1 MNPPLQSIINQ
12 AIQAFQAGNIDAAE
26 RYLLMILQSDPKNPM
41 ANHILGL
48 VRSSQEQH
56 GLAEDCFKKALKA
69 QSHFPEA
76 WFGLGA
82 TYQALKYFSKAAD
95 AYQHAV
101 QMKPD
106 YWMAWSNLGVVLKE
120 LERYAEAV
128 GHYEKALNL
137 NPNIAEVWSNRA
149 VVLRK
154 LGRYEEAFTS
164 LSRAVEIS
172 PNYSE
177 AWFNAGLT
185 WQELKQYE
193 QALGAYHKVLENRP
207 NYSEAWL
214 YVGLCLYELKQYE
227 QALQAYRN
235 ALEGK
240 PQYPEAWFNLGI
252 VYTELKNY
260 DQAFSSYSKAKEGNN
275 RIDYLQGN
283 WYAVKMSLCDW
294 KDELDAT
301 NALIQDLQ
309 QALSSVPPF
318 TALAAIPDEALHLQ
332 AARTWASDKYIVQ
345 EPLGILSKSLH
356 HPKIRVGYF
365 SADFR
370 SHPVAALIAGVLER
384 HNHERF
390 ETIAFSYAPNTQDE
404 VRKRL
409 ELAFDQF
416 IDVTDRSDREIAK
429 LARELEIDIAV
440 DLTGYTRFSRVGIFA
455 HRAAPIQVNF
465 LGYPGTLGA
474 PYMDY
479 IIADHTL
486 IPAEATQYYSE
497 KIVYMPHCYQPN
509 DRLRPI
515 APEEFTRSQ
524 FGLPEQGVVY
534 CCFNNNFKITPQIY
548 DVWMRILSA
557 VPGSV
562 LWLFEDNP
570 TAAINLKQ
578 EAQQREVDPKR
589 IFFAQKM
596 PLAQHLARYRLVD
609 LFLDTLPYNAH
620 TTASDALWVGTPVL
634 TCLGQS
640 FAGRVAA
647 SLLKA
652 AQLPE
657 LITENLEQYEA
668 LAIELGSHPEQLK
681 TLKDKLMTGRL
692 TCPLFD
698 TALFT
703 KHLEQAYQQMYERYL
718 ADLVPA
724 NMEVG

>member
-1 MNPPLQSIINQ
+1 MSDSLGGQLDQALQALRAGNLSLAQSLLDQVVSRNPHDAEALRLL
-12 AIQAFQAGNIDAAE
+12 AVTYAFQDN
-26 RYLLMILQSDPKNPM
+26 
-41 ANHILGL
+41 
-48 VRSSQEQH
+48 
-56 GLAEDCFKKALKA
+56 
-69 QSHFPEA
+69 
-76 WFGLGA
+76 
-82 TYQALKYFSKAAD
+82 FSKALTMIERAINTS
-95 AYQHAV
+95 
-101 QMKPD
+101 P
-106 YWMAWSNLGVVLKE
+106 SNGILLSIRGNIFQGLG
-120 LERYAEAV
+120 
-128 GHYEKALNL
+128 
-137 NPNIAEVWSNRA
+137 
-149 VVLRK
+149 
-154 LGRYEEAFTS
+154 
-164 LSRAVEIS
+164 
-172 PNYSE
+172 
-177 AWFNAGLT
+177 
-185 WQELKQYE
+185 QYE
-193 QALGAYHKVLENRP
+193 QALKSYDGAIALIPQYAEAHNNRANALQELGRFDDALIAYSKAITFQP
-207 NYSEAWL
+207 NNAQAYNNRGNTYFKLRLFDEALNQYRLALQIHQAFVEPWI
-214 YVGLCLYELKQYE
+214 GLAKIQHELGRYQDAISFLN
-227 QALQAYRN
+227 QALQLNPNN
-235 ALEGK
+235 AQVWASRGVIFKITGHYQEALLDFARAMSLQPSLDYLLGNVIDTKRLIADWVGLSPLLEQMKEGLLVGNK
-240 PQYPEAWFNLGI
+240 VSVPFSVLLSVDVLPLQLKASSSWVQQQYP
-252 VYTELKNY
+252 
-260 DQAFSSYSKAKEGNN
+260 SKAIDSAFPKLAKKKL
-275 RIDYLQGN
+275 RIAY
-283 WYAVKMSLCDW
+283 V
-294 KDELDAT
+294 
-301 NALIQDLQ
+301 
-309 QALSSVPPF
+309 
-318 TALAAIPDEALHLQ
+318 
-332 AARTWASDKYIVQ
+332 
-345 EPLGILSKSLH
+345 
-356 HPKIRVGYF
+356 
-365 SADFR
+365 SADFK
-370 SHPVAALIAGVLER
+370 SHPTTYLTAQLFEMHDQSHFEIIALSLLD
-384 HNHERF
+384 ND
-390 ETIAFSYAPNTQDE
+390 PNDVMRQ
-404 VRKRL
+404 RL
-409 ELAFDQF
+409 SLAFNQV
-416 IDVTDRSDREIAK
+416 IDVQDKTDIEV
-429 LARELEIDIAV
+429 ARLCRQLEIDIAV
-440 DLTGYTRFSRVGIFA
+440 DLGGHTQYARTGIFA

-465 LGYPGTLGA
+465 LCYPGTLGA